1 MASVDALTSEL
12 GSRLRN
18 RRTEAG
24 RTLAD
29 VAGMSGVSVSYLA
42 AIEAGRNV
50 PSLGVLSRVT
60 HSLGLSMNEVLRGS
74 DRTRMAHGQIDDS
87 QAGVFD
93 LSHPDLRLKVKLLV
107 ADPGQS
113 GVCDF
118 IEPAGPVLVYM
129 LKGRLA
135 LTLNGERHELIEGG
149 SLHGTQADALTWEA
163 GDEGRAVGLWA
174 TVLKSVAD
182 PA

>member
-1 MASVDALTSEL
+1 MESVDALTSEL
-12 GSRLRN
+12 GTRLRTQ
-18 RRTEAG
+18 RTEAG

-29 VAGMSGVSVSYLA
+29 VAGMSDVSVSYLA

-60 HSLGLSMNEVLRGS
+60 HALGLSMNEVLRGS
-74 DRTRMAHGQIDDS
+74 DRTRMAHGHIDHS
-87 QAGVFD
+87 EVGVFD
-93 LSHPDLRLKVKLLV
+93 ISHPDLRLKVKLLV

-118 IEPAGPVLVYM
+118 IEPASPVVVYM

-135 LTLNGERHELIEGG
+135 VTLDGDRHELIEGG
-149 SLHGTQADALTWEA
+149 SLHGTQADALSWEA
-163 GDEGRAVGLWA
+163 GDEGRVVGLWA
-174 TVLKSVAD
+174 TVPKPVAD
-182 PA
+182 SA